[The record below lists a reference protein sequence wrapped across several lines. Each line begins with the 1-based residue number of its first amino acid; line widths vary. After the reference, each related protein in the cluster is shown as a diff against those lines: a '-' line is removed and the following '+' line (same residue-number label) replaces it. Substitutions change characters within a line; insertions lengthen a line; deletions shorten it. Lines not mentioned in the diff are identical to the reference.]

1 MSTTAFSSPALGGR
15 KQRRNRA
22 TLRTSST
29 HAPVGAPQHGFP
41 PFVDLP
47 ESPFARSASP
57 VLEQPSSVQPN
68 LSQPNPVA
76 DLIPDELF
84 VMLRMHDLINEMG
97 IRNYVIRRFYHELR
111 EVQALSTAEAM
122 EQIQDRYPY
131 LQLDT
136 IRKIVYR
143 IGPPSNRKGAF

>member
-1 MSTTAFSSPALGGR
+1 MSTTVFSSSSSATRSAKRGQR
-15 KQRRNRA
+15 RRNRG
-22 TLRTSST
+22 TLRTAVT

-47 ESPFARSASP
+47 ESPFARSANP
-57 VLEQPSSVQPN
+57 MLG
-68 LSQPNPVA
+68 QPNPVA

-84 VMLRMHDLINEMG
+84 VMLRTHDLISEMG
-97 IRNYVIRRFYHELR
+97 IRNYVIRKAYR
-111 EVQALSTAEAM
+111 EFREEQSLSTALAM
-122 EQIQDRYPY
+122 EKIQDRYPY